1 MLILING
8 KETETT
14 AATVAELLAG
24 MKLDEAQFLA
34 VSRNGAV
41 VKRTEWNDTRL
52 AAGDRI
58 DILTIVGGG

>member
-1 MLILING
+1 MRITING
-8 KETETT
+8 KEQET
-14 AATVAELLAG
+14 AATTIAGLLAA

-41 VKRTEWNDTRL
+41 VRRVDWDTTL
-52 AAGDRI
+52 LESGDTV

>member
-1 MLILING
+1 MRLTING
-8 KETETT
+8 KEQET
-14 AATVAELLAG
+14 AAATIAGLLAA

-41 VKRTEWNDTRL
+41 VRRVDWDTTPL
-52 AAGDRI
+52 KSGDTV